1 MPRKPLP
8 RIDSDNRPYFDNAA
22 RRQFVIQ
29 RCRECERWV
38 FYPRVACP
46 YCLSAELE
54 WREASGRGE
63 LVSYALVQRPH
74 HPAFYGEVPIVFAA
88 IRLAE
93 GPVMLSEI
101 RSVATGSLRFGM
113 PLRVAFTELTD
124 DVTLPVWEP
133 LAAEAEPR

>member
-8 RIDSDNRPYFDNAA
+8 RIDPDNRPYFDSAA

-29 RCRECERWV
+29 RCLECGHWV

-46 YCLSAELE
+46 YCLSAALE
-54 WREASGRGE
+54 WRKASGRGE
-63 LVSYALVQRPH
+63 LLSYALVQRPH
-74 HPAFYGEVPIVFAA
+74 HPAFYDEVPIVFAA

-101 RSVATGSLRFGM
+101 RSAAVESLRLGM
-113 PLRVAFTELTD
+113 PLRVAFTEITD
-124 DVTLPVWEP
+124 EVTIPVWEP
-133 LAAEAEPR
+133 Q